1 MKLIAFG
8 DMHAHLYQEFSEK
21 HPTFGNTR
29 MEGLL
34 STLDYMNDYCRLNG
48 IQHVLFAGD
57 MFHKRVTV
65 DQTVRNL
72 IYDKI
77 KMMSESGLYIYMI
90 PGNHDQV
97 DNTDFPQHSLHE
109 FQDIENVVVLD
120 QFKPESLYWTTHEEG
135 VVIFPAPYSKNVQM
149 IKEKITEYA
158 EQIKKEGI
166 EHAILLGHFGIDGA
180 TVGKRSYSLQG
191 AFGMGDLYPDVFQF
205 GIFGHYHKQ
214 QYLGGTKNFAYTG
227 SPLQHSFH
235 DEGSDTGFIEISTD
249 TGIMELKDIPTPKFI
264 TVTDPE
270 TNLEELVGNYIRLQ
284 IPADK
289 VDSVQEDMPEQLK
302 ARIEPQT
309 EYETDQRVAIDQTM
323 SNAEIVVEYCK
334 TYNPEAT
341 DIMLE
346 ILREVE

>member
-1 MKLIAFG
+1 MKAIGFG
-8 DMHAHLYQEFSEK
+8 DLHAHMYQEFAEK
-21 HPTFGNTR
+21 HPVFGNTR
-29 MEGLL
+29 MQGLL
-34 STLDYMNDYCRLNG
+34 TTFDYMSEYCFQNG
-48 IQHVLFAGD
+48 ISLVLFAGD
-57 MFHKRVTV
+57 MFHKRVVV

-77 KMMSESGLYIYMI
+77 KQMSDEGLHIIMI

-109 FQDIENVVVLD
+109 FQDISNVVILD
-120 QFKPESLYWTTHEEG
+120 NFEKYYYNTTRESICIYPT
-135 VVIFPAPYSKNVQM
+135 PYSKNVQM
-149 IKEKITEYA
+149 IKDKITEYA
-158 EQIKKEGI
+158 EDTKENGCPS
-166 EHAILLGHFGIDGA
+166 ILLGHFGIDGA

-191 AFGMGDLYPDVFQF
+191 AFGMGDLYPDVFDF
-205 GIFGHYHKQ
+205 GIFGHYHKA
-214 QYLGGTKNFAYTG
+214 QYLGKTKNFAYTG

-235 DEGSDTGFIEISTD
+235 DEGSDTGFVVIDTDKKTMELIEIPS
-249 TGIMELKDIPTPKFI
+249 PKFI

-270 TNLEELVGNYIRLQ
+270 TDLKALVGNYIRLQ

-289 VDSVQEDMPEQLK
+289 VDSVQEEMPEELY

-309 EYETDQRVAIDQTM
+309 EYTTDQRVAIDQKM

-334 TYNPEAT
+334 TYNLEAT

>member
-1 MKLIAFG
+1 MKAIGFG
-8 DMHAHLYQEFSEK
+8 DLHAHMYAEFAEK
-21 HPTFGNTR
+21 HPEFGNTR

-34 STLDYMNDYCRLNG
+34 FTLDYMTEYCFQKG
-48 IQHVLFAGD
+48 ISFVFFAGD
-57 MFHKRVTV
+57 MFHKRVMV

-72 IYDKI
+72 IYDKL
-77 KMMSESGLYIYMI
+77 KVMSDSGLHIYMI

-109 FQDIENVVVLD
+109 FQDIDNVVVLD
-120 QFKPESLYWTTHEEG
+120 KFLPESLYLTTGEE
-135 VVIFPAPYSKNVQM
+135 VVLFPAPYSKNVQM
-149 IKEKITEYA
+149 IKDKIVEYTEMVEKEKI
-158 EQIKKEGI
+158 
-166 EHAILLGHFGIDGA
+166 EHSILLGHFGIDGA

-205 GIFGHYHKQ
+205 GIFGHYHKAQ
-214 QYLGGTKNFAYTG
+214 LLGNTKNFAYTG

-235 DEGSDTGFIEISTD
+235 DEGSDTGFVEIDTE
-249 TGIMELKDIPTPKFI
+249 TGIMELREIPTPKFI

-270 TNLEELVGNYIRLQ
+270 TNLDELVGNYIRLQ

-289 VDSVQEDMPEQLK
+289 VDSVQEEMPEQLK
-302 ARIEPQT
+302 VRIEPQT
-309 EYETDQRVAIDQTM
+309 EYKTDQRVAIDQKM

>member
-1 MKLIAFG
+1 MKAIAFG
-8 DMHAHLYQEFSEK
+8 DMHAHLYQEFAEK

-34 STLDYMNDYCRLNG
+34 YTLDYMKKYCFQNG
-48 IQHVLFAGD
+48 IKFVFFAGD

-77 KMMSESGLYIYMI
+77 KEMSESGLHIYMI

-109 FQDIENVVVLD
+109 FQDIENVTVLD
-120 QFKPESLYWTTHEEG
+120 QFLPESLYLSSGEE
-135 VVIFPAPYSKNVQM
+135 VVLFPAPYSKNVQM
-149 IKEKITEYA
+149 IKDKINGYVEMIV
-158 EQIKKEGI
+158 EGQIQ
-166 EHAILLGHFGIDGA
+166 HSILLGHFGIDGA

-191 AFGMGDLYPDVFQF
+191 AFGMGDLYPEGFQF

-214 QYLGGTKNFAYTG
+214 QFLGGTKNFAYTG
-227 SPLQHSFH
+227 SPIQHSFH
-235 DEGSDTGFIEISTD
+235 DEGSDTGFIEIDTE
-249 TGIMELKDIPTPKFI
+249 TGIMELKEIPTPKFI

-270 TNLEELVGNYIRLQ
+270 ANLDKLVGNYIRLQ

-289 VDSVQEDMPEQLK
+289 VESVQEEMPKDLQ
-302 ARIEPQT
+302 ARIEPQKEYDT
-309 EYETDQRVAIDQTM
+309 EQRVAIDQKM
-323 SNAEIVVEYCK
+323 SNTEIVVEYCK
-334 TYNPEAT
+334 TYNPDAT
-341 DIMLE
+341 DVMLE